1 MRLSCQVKVLNDIQ
15 VSIPAE
21 LLNVREY
28 QTRVESL
35 RNLTYDI
42 KEVRLKLVRPEK
54 MEFKPGQYV
63 RVKIPAYELSRR
75 PVLRTYSLANDPASN
90 SEIELEVRYV
100 PNGISTT
107 YIHKY
112 LKEGDSLTISGP
124 YGDSFPKNETTNVI
138 LIAGGSGMSPVKSI
152 LLDMVARNDKRTI
165 RYFFGA
171 KSLRDL
177 FMVDL
182 MREMEGKLSDFRF
195 IPALSEPLPEDNWSG
210 ETGLITDVVNRH
222 LVEVGDVEAYLCGSP
237 PMIDACLKV
246 LRGKKFPEE
255 RIHYD
260 KFG

>member
-100 PNGISTT
+100 PNGIST
-107 YIHKY
+107 
-112 LKEGDSLTISGP
+112 
-124 YGDSFPKNETTNVI
+124 
-138 LIAGGSGMSPVKSI
+138 
-152 LLDMVARNDKRTI
+152 VA
-165 RYFFGA
+165 
-171 KSLRDL
+171 
-177 FMVDL
+177 
-182 MREMEGKLSDFRF
+182 
-195 IPALSEPLPEDNWSG
+195 
-210 ETGLITDVVNRH
+210 
-222 LVEVGDVEAYLCGSP
+222 
-237 PMIDACLKV
+237 
-246 LRGKKFPEE
+246 
-255 RIHYD
+255 
-260 KFG
+260 